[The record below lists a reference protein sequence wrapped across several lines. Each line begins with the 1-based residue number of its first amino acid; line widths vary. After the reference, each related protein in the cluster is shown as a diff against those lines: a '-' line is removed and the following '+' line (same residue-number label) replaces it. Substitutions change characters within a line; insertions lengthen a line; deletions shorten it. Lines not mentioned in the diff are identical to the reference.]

1 MREVKEVYLVT
12 LALPFPYCQDFAKSE
27 VSTIGGSKERNIGD
41 LRGLASWYQSGEG
54 GIHLSS

>member
-1 MREVKEVYLVT
+1 MREVKAVT